1 MSLHEHLHEHFSTIN
16 LINGDEIEFDSSIQN
31 IHKIKSILLDL
42 ESNSFKNIVKNEIEC
57 FYSQINNCSPKE
69 RLVITTLI
77 NISKTPERKNSEF
90 LSYKDI
96 FPPSTPHKESDT
108 DNITDKIDYK
118 IFEAVSRVSH
128 KTLHKNEIKEGKPI
142 KRCEIYNKTLSDK
155 EFNENNYRD
164 YNNID
169 KLINNAKEKNEI
181 LEFIAIKS
189 IVISMINLIEELI
202 NNNYFSKSENL
213 LSKNNEEYIISEE
226 DENTIIIFKPNL
238 FENIYNDYI
247 FTSNMCPFLENYF
260 IDSFN
265 NFRQKYQ
272 ISFTLTELLT
282 DIFWN
287 SIFHNKIL
295 CKKFINIYIG
305 NDIVCENIRNTLNKI
320 IKIIRDI
327 SVPIKSKLYDLLNLN
342 HLENKDDIDLMTSIA
357 KQKNITHELSKNEN
371 IINNVNKTS
380 INREYM
386 SIINDNENNNENG
399 NENNN
404 EKNNNEKNNDER
416 NNKNKNN
423 DSNNKKS
430 SLNVINEDNLENK
443 TLDEVYNYINNNME
457 NKNNNNKKKKR
468 AKKKKNKKMEN
479 EMKAFNEE
487 NSNKNINTD
496 EDQIVLEFKKEIE
509 QDVINAYEINK
520 VKPVVSEKWLKKISN
535 NN

>member
-16 LINGDEIEFDSSIQN
+16 LINGDEIEFDSSIHD
-31 IHKIKSILLDL
+31 IHKIKSILRDL
-42 ESNSFKNIVKNEIEC
+42 ESNSFKNIIVKNDIEC

-77 NISKTPERKNSEF
+77 NISKSPTRKNSEYF
-90 LSYKDI
+90 TYNDI
-96 FPPSTPHKESDT
+96 FPPSTPHKESDI
-108 DNITDKIDYK
+108 DNKDKIDYK
-118 IFEAVSRVSH
+118 IFEAVSRVAH

-189 IVISMINLIEELI
+189 IVISMINLTEELI

-213 LSKNNEEYIISEE
+213 LSKSNEEYIISEE

-272 ISFTLTELLT
+272 ISFTLTELFT

-287 SIFHNKIL
+287 CIFHNKIL

-386 SIINDNENNNENG
+386 SIINDNQNDND
-399 NENNN
+399 
-404 EKNNNEKNNDER
+404 KKNNDNN
-416 NNKNKNN
+416 NNK
-423 DSNNKKS
+423 

-443 TLDEVYNYINNNME
+443 TLDEVYNYINNNLE
-457 NKNNNNKKKKR
+457 YKHNNNKKKKR
-468 AKKKKNKKMEN
+468 VKKKKNKKMEN
-479 EMKAFNEE
+479 ELKAFNEE
-487 NSNKNINTD
+487 NSNKNINFD
-496 EDQIVLEFKKEIE
+496 DDQIVLEFKKEIE
-509 QDVINAYEINK
+509 QDVINANEINK
-520 VKPVVSEKWLKKISN
+520 VKPVVSENWLKKISKY
-535 NN
+535 

>member
-16 LINGDEIEFDSSIQN
+16 LISGDEIEFDSSIQN
-31 IHKIKSILLDL
+31 IHKIRSILLDL
-42 ESNSFKNIVKNEIEC
+42 ESNSYGKNIYVKNDIEC

-77 NISKTPERKNSEF
+77 NISKSPKRKTLEF
-90 LSYKDI
+90 LTYNDI
-96 FPPSTPHKESDT
+96 FPPLTPPKESDT
-108 DNITDKIDYK
+108 DNITDKIDFK

-189 IVISMINLIEELI
+189 IVISMINLTEELI

-272 ISFTLTELLT
+272 ISFTLTELFT

-357 KQKNITHELSKNEN
+357 KQKNITHELNKNEN

-386 SIINDNENNNENG
+386 SIINDNENGNESNNDNG
-399 NENNN
+399 NEIND
-404 EKNNNEKNNDER
+404 EKNK
-416 NNKNKNN
+416 KNKSNEDNN
-423 DSNNKKS
+423 KS
-430 SLNVINEDNLENK
+430 SLSVVNEDNLENK

-479 EMKAFNEE
+479 ELKAFNEE
-487 NSNKNINTD
+487 NSNKIINID
-496 EDQIVLEFKKEIE
+496 DDQIVLEFKKEIE

-520 VKPVVSEKWLKKISN
+520 VKPVVSENWLKKISKY
-535 NN
+535 